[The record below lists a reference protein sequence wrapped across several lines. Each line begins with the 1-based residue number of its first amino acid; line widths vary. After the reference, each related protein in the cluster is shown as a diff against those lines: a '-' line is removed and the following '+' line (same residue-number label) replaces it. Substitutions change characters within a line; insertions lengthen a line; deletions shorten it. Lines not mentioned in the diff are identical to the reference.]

1 MESPAWWSDDI
12 INEMSAGRGIALN
25 TLLYSSGFSWLP
37 CRSLEDTVS
46 SAARIGYDA
55 IEIAA
60 CAPHAYPAYLDGER
74 RRAVRKLVADA
85 GLEISGICSCPG
97 GAAGYNAASPDQA
110 ERDAGHA
117 YVTEC
122 LQLASDL
129 ETPLLVW
136 LGGWTR
142 YGQTHRDAFE
152 LAAESL
158 GRCVE
163 AARPLG
169 VQVAVEATSEISDVL
184 ENVGDTLRLLD
195 AAGADPSDAGA
206 LIDTLPVLFE
216 SDDPSAQFVEAGD
229 RLLHVHL
236 QDLEGDP
243 AGTHNDFLSC
253 LEQLTAMNYDGWLTI
268 ETGYA
273 KRVTDPDGE
282 ARKALAHIAAA
293 REAAAAQFAA

>member
-1 MESPAWWSDDI
+1 VT
-12 INEMSAGRGIALN
+12 AGRGIALN

-37 CRSLEDTVS
+37 CRSLDDTIS
-46 SAARIGYDA
+46 SVARLGYDA

-60 CAPHAYPAYLDGER
+60 CAPHAYPAYLDAQR
-74 RRAVRKLVADA
+74 RRAIRALATDA

-97 GAAGYNAASPDQA
+97 GAPGFNAASPDRS

-117 YVTEC
+117 YMTEC
-122 LQLASDL
+122 LQLAHDL
-129 ETPLLVW
+129 ETPLMVW

-142 YGQTHRDAFE
+142 YGQSHRDAFA
-152 LAAESL
+152 LAADSL
-158 GRCVE
+158 RRCVE
-163 AARPLG
+163 VARPLG
-169 VQVAVEATSEISDVL
+169 VRIAVEATSEIADVL

-195 AAGADPSDAGA
+195 DAGVDPA
-206 LIDTLPVLFE
+206 NAGVLVDTLPVLFE

-229 RLLHVHL
+229 RLVHVHL

-243 AGTHNDFLSC
+243 AGTHNDFRSC
-253 LEQLTAMNYDGWLTI
+253 LEQLTAMDYDGWLTI

-282 ARKALAHIAAA
+282 ARLALAHVAEARAVAA
-293 REAAAAQFAA
+293 

>member
-1 MESPAWWSDDI
+1 
-12 INEMSAGRGIALN
+12 MSAGDRIALN

-37 CRSLEDTVS
+37 CRSLEDTVDS
-46 SAARIGYDA
+46 VARLGFDG

-60 CAPHAYPAYLDGER
+60 CAPHAYPAYLDAAR
-74 RRAVRKLVADA
+74 RRDIRKLVADA
-85 GLEISGICSCPG
+85 GLEVSGLCSCPG
-97 GAAGYNAASPDQA
+97 GAAGYNAASPDRA

-117 YVTEC
+117 YITDC

-129 ETPLLVW
+129 EAPLLVW

-142 YGQTHRDAFE
+142 FGQSHADAFA

-158 GRCVE
+158 
-163 AARPLG
+163 ARALATAEPLG
-169 VQVAVEATSEISDVL
+169 VRVAVEATSEIADVL

-195 AAGADPSDAGA
+195 AAGADPAAAGA
-206 LIDTLPVLFE
+206 LVDTLPVLFE
-216 SDDPSAQFVEAGD
+216 ADDPSAQFAEAGE

-243 AGTHNDFLSC
+243 AGTHHDFRSW
-253 LEQLTAMNYDGWLTI
+253 LEQLDRQGYDGWLTI

-273 KRVTDPDGE
+273 KRLPDPDGE
-282 ARKALAHIAAA
+282 ARRALQHITACRA
-293 REAAAAQFAA
+293 